1 MENQWKKKAAQAQKE
16 TDVELAHEIGE
27 LSSFNPPGLNELLA
41 EYNMDK
47 KEFSQL
53 IKIVKDHT
61 KSNNDKVKA
70 IGNIQNGTE
79 ILIGLLGKL
88 L

>member
-16 TDVELAHEIGE
+16 TDAELAHEIGE

>member
-16 TDVELAHEIGE
+16 TDAELAKEIRE
-27 LSSFNPPGLNELLA
+27 RSSFDPPGLKELLA
-41 EYNMDK
+41 EYAMDK
-47 KEFSQL
+47 TEFKEL

-61 KSNNDKVKA
+61 KSNTDKVKA
-70 IGNIQNGTE
+70 IANIQNGAE

>member
-1 MENQWKKKAAQAQKE
+1 MENQWKKKAAAAQKE
-16 TDVELAHEIGE
+16 TDAELVNEISA
-27 LSSFNPPGLNELLA
+27 LSSFNPPELKELLA
-41 EYNMDK
+41 EYAMDK
-47 KEFSQL
+47 TEFKDL

-70 IGNIQNGTE
+70 IANIQNGAE

>member
-1 MENQWKKKAAQAQKE
+1 MENNWKKKAAQAQKE
-16 TDVELAHEIGE
+16 ADAELAKEIKT
-27 LSSFNPPGLNELLA
+27 LSSFDPPGLKELMA
-41 EYNMDK
+41 EYNMNHA
-47 KEFSQL
+47 EFNDL

-61 KSNNDKVKA
+61 KSNNDKIKA
-70 IGNIQNGTE
+70 IANIRNGTE